1 MLEKSSSLPSSS
13 KCLGPDCFIQI
24 LAVISKCLSVTIE
37 GYCARD
43 AIEIEYK
50 GSVPMKHLKISVY
63 HNNSI
68 QTVTSPRSPP
78 WSTSC
83 SKACSPIIITC
94 IITSPYICKPCN
106 GKTNNITSRGSTLF
120 KKRNQSNESSVC
132 WMNVSGIS
140 FTSCN
145 NLRVVIKLSRTSS
158 HQSITSNSNFTFQ
171 LIIESFSWREHVI
184 DNQIE

>member
-13 KCLGPDCFIQI
+13 KCLGPDCFIQF

-50 GSVPMKHLKISVY
+50 GSVPMKHLKISVD

-78 WSTSC
+78 
-83 SKACSPIIITC
+83 
-94 IITSPYICKPCN
+94 
-106 GKTNNITSRGSTLF
+106 
-120 KKRNQSNESSVC
+120 
-132 WMNVSGIS
+132 
-140 FTSCN
+140 
-145 NLRVVIKLSRTSS
+145 
-158 HQSITSNSNFTFQ
+158 
-171 LIIESFSWREHVI
+171 
-184 DNQIE
+184 